1 MNWGDVGSYV
11 FLNYV
16 APVLTAIIM
25 ALVGLVLQ
33 ALRKKYHFQALKF
46 LDERIEKAAYT
57 LILAEENKAA
67 EKIKQSGNALT
78 GGEKWARVIGSLLTE
93 FPTVDPA
100 KIGAITNA
108 VIMATPGVGP
118 KDLQTRCDN
127 GRDGTRPTVAIEAPA
142 QRTDGGSGGAIAP
155 QPAPDPRAF
164 GDGAQNG

>member
-16 APVLTAIIM
+16 APVLTAVIM

-33 ALRKKYHFQALKF
+33 ALRKKLHFQTLKF

-78 GGEKWARVIGSLLTE
+78 GGEKWASVIGSLLTE
-93 FPTVDPA
+93 FPKVDPA
-100 KIGAITNA
+100 KIGAITNS

-118 KDLQTRCDN
+118 KDLQTRCDS
-127 GRDGTRPTVAIEAPA
+127 GKGTGQDIRIEAGA
-142 QRTDGGSGGAIAP
+142 QRTDGGVAGTAAP
-155 QPAPDPRAF
+155 GPDPQAF
-164 GDGAQNG
+164 GDSGIYGPH